1 VVVAIARHGGDMR
14 VAVRDHGPG
23 IPDEFTSRIF
33 EKFAQADSSDAR
45 QKGGTGLGLNI
56 AKQLIHQHGGR
67 LGFETARGGGTVF
80 YFDLPCE
87 SDPAVADR
95 LAALGPPADA
105 LRA

>member
-1 VVVAIARHGGDMR
+1 VVVAIARHGGEMR
-14 VAVRDHGPG
+14 VSVRDHGPG
-23 IPDEFTSRIF
+23 IPDEFKSRIF

-56 AKQLIHQHGGR
+56 AKQLIHHHGGK
-67 LGFETARGGGTVF
+67 LDFEAARGGGTVF
-80 YFDLPCE
+80 YFDLPYE
-87 SDPAVADR
+87 GDAAVTDR